1 MIINNIL
8 DYVFVSPSV
17 IKVVRVLNERIVA
30 ISGRETARLAHI
42 THRSA
47 LKALTA
53 LESLKI
59 VKRQVGGRDHLFT
72 LNRDNYISS
81 EILSVMFNNEKE
93 FSNRIFLLIKKR
105 LSKVTESIIV
115 FGSVARKEET
125 VTSDLD
131 ICIIYK
137 GNKKEIENLVNK
149 IFNELDKKF
158 AVTLA
163 PLYLRERE
171 FRIRAKRN
179 DSPVNSIIRDG
190 KVISGKSIKKLI
202 NG

>member
-1 MIINNIL
+1 MIIYNFL
-8 DYVFVSPSV
+8 DYVFVSPSI
-17 IKVVRVLNERIVA
+17 IKVIRVLNERVTA
-30 ISGRETARLAHI
+30 ISGRETARLALI

-47 LKALTA
+47 LKALTT
-53 LESLKI
+53 LESFKI

-72 LNRDNYISS
+72 LNRENYIVS
-81 EILSVMFNNEKE
+81 ELLSVMLDSEKE
-93 FSNRIFLLIKKR
+93 FVNRIFSLIKRR
-105 LSKVTESIIV
+105 LGKVTESIIV

-137 GNKKEIENLVNK
+137 GNKKEIEILANIV
-149 IFNELDKKF
+149 FNTLNKKF

-163 PLYLRERE
+163 PLYLSERE
-171 FRIRAKRN
+171 FRKRAKRN
-179 DSPVNSIIRDG
+179 DSPVNSILKEG